1 MLRKILGTQSITGFV
16 GGKKGR
22 TVKQQVMPETTI
34 QLLNSFRSTDMLNL
48 LYNFS
53 RYPSIKSLILCCRD
67 EL

>member
-1 MLRKILGTQSITGFV
+1 MLRKILGTQPITGFV

-48 LYNFS
+48 HTASEDIQEL
-53 RYPSIKSLILCCRD
+53 SL
-67 EL
+67 